1 MSIILFALLSMI
13 IGLGGLWFH
22 DVRFPPEGRAER
34 KKWSHSVSIEDTTDH
49 SKDQLVGVHATMR

>member
-1 MSIILFALLSMI
+1 MTLILFAFLFSV

-34 KKWSHSVSIEDTTDH
+34 KKWSHTRVIEDTLDH
-49 SKDQLVGVHATMR
+49 SKDQPVEVPTMR